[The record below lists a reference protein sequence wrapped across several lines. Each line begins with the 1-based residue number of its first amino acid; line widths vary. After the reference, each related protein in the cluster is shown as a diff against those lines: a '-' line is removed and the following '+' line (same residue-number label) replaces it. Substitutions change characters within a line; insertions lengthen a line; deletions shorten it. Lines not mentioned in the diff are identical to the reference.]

1 MEYFLGV
8 DGGGSK
14 TIGVLTDRGG
24 ECIAIATSGPVNLVE
39 NGEKMV
45 RESIRHLSPLFKRIT
60 PSDTLYSSFGMPAFG
75 ELRKADQR
83 YRTIIIE
90 ELGITP
96 TLLVNDVVVGWAAGT
111 LGEDGVHVV
120 AGTGTIAYGRH
131 GTKEARTSG
140 WGSII
145 GDEGSAY
152 SLGREALRRVSRQF
166 DGRESPTLLKELLCE
181 HRRWTRWQDLTEWIY
196 AHRDTE
202 RRTVIAALAP
212 LVYEACQKG
221 DPVAREI
228 MENAAQELSLCA
240 KTLIRILSLS
250 QPLVT
255 YSGSVFTKN
264 EIIRKRFIED
274 LHQSIPRVTVKQSEL
289 HPALGAIILLYR
301 EIYGV
306 LPETLLKKLRIAS
319 QQFFPE

>member
-14 TIGVLTDRGG
+14 TIGVLMDIGG
-24 ECIAIATSGPVNLVE
+24 ECVAIATSGPVNLVE

-45 RESIRHLSPLFKRIT
+45 RENIKPLSALLKKVL
-60 PSDTLYSSFGMPAFG
+60 PSDILYSSFGMPSFG
-75 ELRKADQR
+75 ELSKADQE

-90 ELGITP
+90 ELGIKP

-111 LGEDGVHVV
+111 FGEDGIHVV

-131 GTKEARTSG
+131 GKKEARTSG
-140 WGSII
+140 WGSVI

-152 SLGREALRRVSRQF
+152 ALGREALRRVSRQF
-166 DGRESPTLLKELLCE
+166 DGREPPTLLKELLCK
-181 HRRWTRWQDLTEWIY
+181 HLRWANWQDLTEWIY

-212 LVYEACQKG
+212 MVYKACQKG

-240 KTLIRILSLS
+240 KTLIKILSLP

-264 EIIRKRFIED
+264 EVIRQRFLED
-274 LHQSIPRVTVKQSEL
+274 LYQSIPRVTVKQSEL
-289 HPALGAIILLYR
+289 HPALGAVILLYR

-319 QQFFPE
+319 QEFFPE

>member
-1 MEYFLGV
+1 MEYLLGV

-14 TIGVLTDRGG
+14 TIGILMDING
-24 ECIAIATSGPVNLVE
+24 ELKAVATSGPVNLAE

-45 RESIRHLSPLFKRIT
+45 RENVRRLRSLLNRVS
-60 PSDTLYSSFGMPAFG
+60 PSDIIYSSFGMPAFG
-75 ELRKADQR
+75 EWRKADQE
-83 YRTIIIE
+83 YRTILVE

-111 LGEDGVHVV
+111 LGEDGIHVV

-131 GTKEARTSG
+131 GKKEARVSG

-152 SLGREALRRVSRQF
+152 ALGQEALRRISRQF
-166 DGRESPTLLKELLCE
+166 DGRELPTLLKELFCQRL
-181 HRRWTRWQDLTEWIY
+181 RWTSWQDLTEWIY
-196 AHRDTE
+196 SHQDAE

-212 LVYEACQKG
+212 VVYEAGQKG

-228 MENAAQELSLCA
+228 MDNAAQELSLCA
-240 KTLIRILSLS
+240 KTLIRLLSLPR
-250 QPLVT
+250 PLVT
-255 YSGSVFTKN
+255 YSGSVLTKN
-264 EIIRKRFIED
+264 EIVRQRFMND
-274 LHQSIPRVTVKQSEL
+274 LYQSIPQATVKESEL

-306 LPETLLKKLRIAS
+306 LPQILLPKLSLVS
-319 QQFFPE
+319 QQFFSE